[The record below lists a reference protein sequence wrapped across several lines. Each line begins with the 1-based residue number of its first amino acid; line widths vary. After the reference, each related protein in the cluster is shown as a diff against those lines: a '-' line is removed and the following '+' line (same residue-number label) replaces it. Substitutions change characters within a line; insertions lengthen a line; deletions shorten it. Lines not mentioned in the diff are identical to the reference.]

1 VKQYRWLAA
10 LLVGA
15 FLLSLGGLASAAT
28 LYEVVAQ
35 DAPGGT
41 NDASYWEAYGLAEF
55 GEVWLCEKQNVAD
68 DVNLI
73 AGTPPAG
80 FVWGAIIV
88 KQATDNYVYRNV
100 EPGDELDSGGAYS
113 HYIECLMEIP
123 YVPLEAEKTAEGSY
137 DRTVT
142 WELEKSVEP
151 DSHTGNAG
159 EDAGTST
166 WEVVATKTE
175 ELGNYL
181 VEGSITISN
190 ANEIPVDVSVSDVLD
205 DGTVA
210 AVDCGGG
217 LSTGTVPAAAGG
229 VDGSLTCSYTA
240 SPVDGSATLNTA
252 TITSNTDDV
261 DGTTAT
267 APVSFVENLIGDD
280 EVDIDDDRDTEGQFP
295 ATISSSTTFDYDETF
310 VCSSNPADYTNGSRV
325 DVYPNTATLTG
336 DDTYLEADAEV
347 TVTCTLPALEVLK
360 DAAGTHDRTIEWTLE
375 KSVDPDFHSG
385 GPGDTFD
392 SDWTVVATKT
402 DSGPENFRVAG
413 EISITNPAAVDQ
425 AFSVADVLDDGT
437 AAVVTCPD
445 TGDNTGTVLAGG
457 SITCEYVAEPDDA
470 SATENTATVSADGN
484 ADQVATADVE
494 WTENLEGFDDADLTD
509 PRFSFELEI
518 DDSHTEV
525 FPETFE
531 CPAGDSGVYVD
542 GFYTF
547 DVINTAYLNGNLN
560 LEASATVTVE
570 CRVQFVGET
579 AWAADGDSPGSLR
592 YTTRGNWATYVE
604 YFGVEKT
611 TTLFAGQT
619 TPVGEVEFSAPSGG
633 FVTIYVSLYS
643 PWVVD
648 PSDMTLAVQDYDSA
662 PSGNPEP
669 GLFDHKAQCGAT
681 SCSIEVPEN
690 DFYGVHVNVGSFQ

>member
-142 WELEKSVEP
+142 WDLEKSVEP

-190 ANEIPVDVSVSDVLD
+190 ANEIPVDVSVADVLD

-210 AVDCGGG
+210 DVDCGGG
-217 LSTGTVPAAAGG
+217 
-229 VDGSLTCSYTA
+229 
-240 SPVDGSATLNTA
+240 
-252 TITSNTDDV
+252 
-261 DGTTAT
+261 
-267 APVSFVENLIGDD
+267 
-280 EVDIDDDRDTEGQFP
+280 
-295 ATISSSTTFDYDETF
+295 
-310 VCSSNPADYTNGSRV
+310 
-325 DVYPNTATLTG
+325 
-336 DDTYLEADAEV
+336 
-347 TVTCTLPALEVLK
+347 
-360 DAAGTHDRTIEWTLE
+360 
-375 KSVDPDFHSG
+375 
-385 GPGDTFD
+385 
-392 SDWTVVATKT
+392 
-402 DSGPENFRVAG
+402 
-413 EISITNPAAVDQ
+413 
-425 AFSVADVLDDGT
+425 
-437 AAVVTCPD
+437 
-445 TGDNTGTVLAGG
+445 
-457 SITCEYVAEPDDA
+457 
-470 SATENTATVSADGN
+470 
-484 ADQVATADVE
+484 
-494 WTENLEGFDDADLTD
+494 
-509 PRFSFELEI
+509 
-518 DDSHTEV
+518 
-525 FPETFE
+525 
-531 CPAGDSGVYVD
+531 
-542 GFYTF
+542 
-547 DVINTAYLNGNLN
+547 
-560 LEASATVTVE
+560 
-570 CRVQFVGET
+570 
-579 AWAADGDSPGSLR
+579 
-592 YTTRGNWATYVE
+592 
-604 YFGVEKT
+604 
-611 TTLFAGQT
+611 
-619 TPVGEVEFSAPSGG
+619 
-633 FVTIYVSLYS
+633 
-643 PWVVD
+643 
-648 PSDMTLAVQDYDSA
+648 
-662 PSGNPEP
+662 
-669 GLFDHKAQCGAT
+669 
-681 SCSIEVPEN
+681 
-690 DFYGVHVNVGSFQ
+690 